1 MVGERSEGL
10 TSRCDYNFPQEEKRI
25 LRGGGCTQNILI
37 QGYLQSALEVYFRSC
52 GKASLYPGVTTYDG
66 DEMKVHMM
74 F

>member
-10 TSRCDYNFPQEEKRI
+10 TSRCDYNVPQEER
-25 LRGGGCTQNILI
+25 RGGCAQNILI
-37 QGYLQSALEVYFRSC
+37 QGYLQSALEVHFRSC
-52 GKASLYPGVTTYDG
+52 GKASSLYPGVTTYDG